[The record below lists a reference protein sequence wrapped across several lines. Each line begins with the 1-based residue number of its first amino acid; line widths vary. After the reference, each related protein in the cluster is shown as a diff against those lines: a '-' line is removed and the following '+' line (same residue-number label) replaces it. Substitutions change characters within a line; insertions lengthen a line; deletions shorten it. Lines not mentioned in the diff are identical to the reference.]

1 MSDHKHPDPLETDD
15 LSSVPYRDDAERAE
29 VEWLLAREADP
40 AAPAPSP
47 ELAHEYAVLED
58 LLGKIPVGA
67 SDDERWHDEVL
78 RLATKPATVT
88 PEAPRLDAKPA
99 ATVTPIDQT
108 RRRRRTW
115 IVSGLAVAAAAGVLL
130 FLARD
135 RSGPDGYAS
144 ELAMNELRITENL
157 PDGTRRTRGASHNA
171 AAPDVSD
178 LPVNTELVVDAR
190 PSGSAD
196 IRIYRSDGKLVAQCP
211 NGPQCQPIGD
221 RFQIRLVLT
230 GRGDYDVIQAVGIAP
245 LPASLSLVEFLD
257 AAHKAGADVASPQTI
272 SVH

>member
-1 MSDHKHPDPLETDD
+1 MSDRKHPDPLETDD

-47 ELAHEYAVLED
+47 ELAREYAMLED
-58 LLGKIPVGA
+58 LLGKLPVRA
-67 SDDERWHDEVL
+67 SDDESWHDEVL

-88 PEAPRLDAKPA
+88 PEVLRLAAKP

-108 RRRRRTW
+108 GRRRRTW

-130 FLARD
+130 FLVRD
-135 RSGPDGYAS
+135 HSGPDGYAS
-144 ELAMNELRITENL
+144 ELAMNELRTTAQL
-157 PDGTRRTRGASHNA
+157 PNGTRRTRGLSGDTA
-171 AAPDVSD
+171 ANDLSD
-178 LPVNTELVVDAR
+178 LPLNTEITVDAR

-221 RFQIRLVLT
+221 RFQIRLVLA
-230 GRGDYDVIQAVGIAP
+230 GRGDYDVIQAIGIAP

-257 AAHKAGADVASPQTI
+257 AAHKAGAVISRSQTI
-272 SVH
+272 VVH